1 MYILS
6 VIKFGILDGTAS
18 EIRLTRTVCMRLTGC
33 DGDDGGMK
41 ESSKRN
47 LLLLALGFFVAS
59 RLIIIFR
66 YGVYISDLDLFK
78 LIADY
83 GTKSG
88 YVAYR
93 DFWFPYPP
101 LALPL
106 IYIPSYFSSD
116 FQTFRRIFQ
125 AEMFLFDA
133 TTLTYMVFF
142 LKDRMSVGVGKI
154 ACAVFLYSF
163 LGLLVG
169 HLIYDRFDL
178 TISATFM
185 ISAYYFTGRSYQKT
199 VSYFVSFLGA
209 IIKLVPLFW
218 FPVFLLFEIV
228 EKGRL
233 NIRKALKPVM
243 IILISFIIFMV
254 SYDARVN
261 GGLFKLMGELGLRGI
276 QIESVWAS
284 PLMFYYSLKGTP
296 SSSKL
301 NSEYAAQHIND
312 SALPKFYLLASKYA
326 GFFLLG
332 LFFLVLGYLMWSG
345 TRNDLRKNHNVLL
358 IMLFVLTFLIST
370 QRVLSP
376 QYMIWLMPGLA
387 AAIFMGKTDVPLLVH
402 AFFIFLLTYIGF
414 DLGYWKYVSLDL
426 KMVIVVNLRNLLLLS
441 LSMLIIFRIF
451 SLKRE
456 VDSDSNVKE

>member
-1 MYILS
+1 
-6 VIKFGILDGTAS
+6 
-18 EIRLTRTVCMRLTGC
+18 
-33 DGDDGGMK
+33 MK
-41 ESSKRN
+41 ENPKFD
-47 LLLLALGFFVAS
+47 LLFLALGFFLLS
-59 RLIIIFR
+59 RIVIIFG

-106 IYIPSYFSSD
+106 IYIPSYFTSD
-116 FQTFRRIFQ
+116 FPSFRRIFQ
-125 AEMFLFDA
+125 VEMFVFDA
-133 TTLTYMVFF
+133 MTLTYMILF
-142 LKDRMSVGVGKI
+142 LKQRVSAGTVKI

-178 TISATFM
+178 TISSAFM
-185 ISAYYFTGRSYQKT
+185 MSAYYFTGNSKHKT
-199 VSYFVSFLGA
+199 VAYVVSFLGA
-209 IIKLVPLFW
+209 VIKLVPLFW
-218 FPVFLLFEIV
+218 FPVFVLFEVV

-233 NIRKALKPVM
+233 NIGKAVKPA
-243 IILISFIIFMV
+243 ILLLIPFMVFMV
-254 SYDARVN
+254 SYNATVK
-261 GGLFKLMGELGLRGI
+261 GGLFRLMGEQGLRGI

-284 PLMFYYSLKGTP
+284 PLMLYYSIKGAP
-296 SSSKL
+296 SSAKL

-326 GFFLLG
+326 GFCLLG
-332 LFFLVLGYLMWSG
+332 IFFLTLAYFVWRGE
-345 TRNDLRKNHNVLL
+345 RKELAENSRVLL
-358 IMLFVLTFLIST
+358 IMFFVIAFLIST

-376 QYMIWLMPGLA
+376 QYMIWLMPGIA
-387 AAIFMGKTDVPLLVH
+387 VAIFMGKTDLPLLVH
-402 AFFIFLLTYIGF
+402 AVLIFVLTYIGF

-426 KMVIVVNLRNLLLLS
+426 KMAIVVNLRNLLLLS
-441 LSMLIIFRIF
+441 LCALIIARIF
-451 SLKRE
+451 SSK
-456 VDSDSNVKE
+456 KEDGGAVSIKE